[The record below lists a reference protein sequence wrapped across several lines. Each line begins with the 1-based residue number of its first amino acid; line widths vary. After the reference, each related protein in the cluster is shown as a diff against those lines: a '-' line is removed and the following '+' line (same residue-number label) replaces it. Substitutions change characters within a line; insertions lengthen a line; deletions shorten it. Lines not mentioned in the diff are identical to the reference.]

1 MMLRAG
7 ECQLHLDVDC
17 SDYSYTTPPSPAI
30 LRLVDSA
37 MERLDTRSIVI
48 PFWEWE
54 IETQRGAS
62 VEL

>member
-1 MMLRAG
+1 MMFRAG
-7 ECQLHLDVDC
+7 ECQLYLDVDC

-54 IETQRGAS
+54 IGTQGGVS